1 MHDQCSWLFNVNSD
15 IGFVQNRGS
24 LGWRGAGGQL
34 VRISLIGI
42 RISGLL
48 LAPVSPLIHT
58 GRGLFLPGRGKW
70 DEQPMHLLSFPLL
83 PEWGDT
89 PPFPNPIHAM
99 DPPSEVF
106 FFLYPSCRS
115 EGSPHGRIPGSS
127 PRYAAAQSGPTGF
140 S

>member
-1 MHDQCSWLFNVNSD
+1 MERGRWPYKLLGDNST
-15 IGFVQNRGS
+15 
-24 LGWRGAGGQL
+24 
-34 VRISLIGI
+34 GI

-48 LAPVSPLIHT
+48 LAPVSPLINT
-58 GRGLFLPGRGKW
+58 GRGLFFAREGKW

-89 PPFPNPIHAM
+89 PHFPISMPSN
-99 DPPSEVF
+99 PPSEVF
-106 FFLYPSCRS
+106 CFLFQGPFFLYPSCYS